1 MKKPRNTLKE
11 TDDREALG
19 DIPFA
24 ITVLAMASC
33 SLIVLALIVTLW
45 LT

>member
-1 MKKPRNTLKE
+1 MKKTRNTLKE
-11 TDDREALG
+11 TDDRDALG
-19 DIPFA
+19 DVPFA

-33 SLIVLALIVTLW
+33 SLIILALIVTLW